1 MQTNTFI
8 SDTRPNVLSDDA
20 FTDDSQTSGSPL
32 LSQRITPLI
41 ASAIDKTETVVRE
54 GIDALR
60 TSAKST
66 TNGAFEVLDQCSSYV
81 AERPLRSVVTAA
93 AFGAIVA
100 TWWCSRGGG
109 RRR

>member
-1 MQTNTFI
+1 MHTNTFI
-8 SDTRPNVLSDDA
+8 SDTRPNILSDDT
-20 FTDDSQTSGSPL
+20 FTEDSQASGAPL

-41 ASAIDKTETVVRE
+41 ASAIDKTETVVRD
-54 GIDALR
+54 GISALC

-66 TNGAFEVLDQCSSYV
+66 TNEAFKVLDQCSSYV
-81 AERPLRSVVTAA
+81 AERPLRSVMTAA

-100 TWWCSRGGG
+100 TLWCSRGHG